1 MKTYRDLSSILLYIG
16 NADGSISLNDHDPS
30 AISIAHAR
38 APTVILGEEG
48 FGVAHEQHFGI
59 LLGAID
65 LHAQETKRGFFL
77 SAQFGRVEE
86 MMMHYPSYLSPSTHD
101 PRIIRCNNHYQI
113 HALALQLL
121 DLLEIWRQM
130 TKKVASV
137 HVVNSCRLAL
147 HLVAMR

>member
-59 LLGAID
+59 LLGSID

-77 SAQFGRVEE
+77 SAQFRQGGGDDDDDDDDA
-86 MMMHYPSYLSPSTHD
+86 LS
-101 PRIIRCNNHYQI
+101 IIPFPKH
-113 HALALQLL
+113 
-121 DLLEIWRQM
+121 
-130 TKKVASV
+130 S
-137 HVVNSCRLAL
+137 
-147 HLVAMR
+147 

>member
-59 LLGAID
+59 LLGSID
-65 LHAQETKRGFFL
+65 LHAQRKKKEDYSCQL
-77 SAQFGRVEE
+77 SSGRVEE
-86 MMMHYPSYLSPSTHD
+86 MMMMMMHYPSYLSPSTHD

-130 TKKVASV
+130 TNKVASV
-137 HVVNSCRLAL
+137 HICNEQL
-147 HLVAMR
+147 